1 MPGIEEMKAEQIIED
16 MPSALLLWYS
26 FEKPGHILY
35 LTNGVFR
42 HDKDCLVRELQ
53 AQGRDVICAAVSE
66 VMRGDFQQKHEGEF
80 SYIISIEDL
89 EQTSIPM
96 ELLAIWKGL
105 LKADGTLLL
114 GMNNRLGLR
123 YFCGEKDLYTQRCF
137 DSIEKYRKI
146 RREDIGSIPGQMYAR
161 AEIEQ
166 LLDRTGFQNRKF
178 YSVLPNL
185 DAPQMIFAEDYLPRE
200 ELGMRL
206 FPMYR
211 NPDTVYLE
219 EEYLYTS
226 LAENGIFHQ
235 LVNAYLVECPLGGS
249 FNKAEQVTTSIDR
262 GKKNALATIV
272 CKDGVV
278 IKRALYQEGC
288 ARISSFQE
296 YAEDLENHGIAMVPA
311 RLVNGNYEMPF
322 VESVTGSAYLRKL
335 FFEDKEEFIA
345 KMDAF
350 RELILHSSE
359 LEEREV
365 HISEL
370 YGNKKK
376 ELSDNGTD
384 VDNIGIQKCLRHGYI
399 DLVPLN
405 SFYTDKGFIFYD
417 QEFCED
423 YLPAN
428 VIVTRLVDLV
438 YQGDNKMEE
447 ILPREFFF
455 ERYGLS
461 EHLDVWRNKSDTFIY
476 KLRNGKSLRSFL
488 ERHRRNDGIT
498 NSNRQRMNFSATGY
512 QKIFVDIFSGLEN
525 KKLFLFGSGNFA
537 KQFIA
542 YYKTDYAIAGILD
555 NNEGKW
561 GSELEGIPICSPAVL
576 KELAPQEY
584 KVIICIKNYIGVLN
598 QLKNAGV
605 QNYAIYDIDV
615 DYPRKSWQAAVM
627 PAGKETAGKKYHIG
641 YIAGVFDLYHIG
653 HLNMFRRAK
662 EQCDYLI
669 VGVVTDEGVFRNKK
683 TRPFV
688 PFEERI
694 EMVRA
699 CQYVDEAVEI
709 PLDYNTTRDA
719 YRRYHFDVQFSGSD
733 YADNPDWLADK
744 QYLESRG
751 STMVFFPYTQS
762 TSSSQL
768 KELISQRLV

>member
-1 MPGIEEMKAEQIIED
+1 MPEIKETNVEQIIED

-26 FEKPGHILY
+26 FVKSGKILY

-42 HDKDCLVRELQ
+42 REKDCLVRELQ
-53 AQGRDVICAAVSE
+53 EQGKNVICADRSK
-66 VMRGDFQQKHEGEF
+66 VMEKDFQQKYKGEF
-80 SYIISIEDL
+80 SYIISVEDL
-89 EQTSIPM
+89 EQTKTPID
-96 ELLAIWKGL
+96 L
-105 LKADGTLLL
+105 LKAWKRLLKSDGTLLL
-114 GMNNRLGLR
+114 GLNNRLGLR

-146 RREDIGSIPGQMYAR
+146 RKEDIGSIPGQMYAR

-166 LLDRTGFQNRKF
+166 LLDGIGFKERKF

-185 DAPQMIFAEDYLPRE
+185 DAPQMIFAEDYLPKE

-211 NPDTVYLE
+211 NPDTIYLD

-226 LAENGIFHQ
+226 LIENGIFHK
-235 LVNAYLVECPLGGS
+235 LVNAYLVECSLDGFFS
-249 FNKAEQVTTSIDR
+249 KAEQVTTSVDR
-262 GKKNALATIV
+262 GKEYALATIV
-272 CKDGVV
+272 CNDDTV
-278 IKRALYQEGC
+278 IKKALYQEGRS
-288 ARISSFQE
+288 RIDSFQD
-296 YAEDLENHGIAMVPA
+296 YARDLEYHGISMVPA
-311 RLVNGNYEMPF
+311 KIIDENYTMNF
-322 VESVTGSAYLRKL
+322 VDAITGSAYLRKL
-335 FFEDKEEFIA
+335 FFEDREKFIA
-345 KMDAF
+345 KMDEF
-350 RELILHSSE
+350 RDLILHSSE

-365 HISEL
+365 CISEL
-370 YGNKKK
+370 YGDKKK
-376 ELSDNGTD
+376 KLSDDGRD
-384 VDNIGIQKCLRHGYI
+384 IDNIGMQKCLRHGYI

-405 SFYTDKGFIFYD
+405 SFYTDKGFQFYD

-428 VIVTRLVDLV
+428 VVVTRLVDLV

-447 ILPREFFF
+447 ILPRDFFF
-455 ERYGLS
+455 DRYGLKK
-461 EHLDVWRNKSDTFIY
+461 HLDVWRNKSDIFIS
-476 KLRNGKSLRSFL
+476 KLKNGTLLRSFL
-488 ERHRRNDGIT
+488 ERHRRNEGIA
-498 NSNRQRMNFSATGY
+498 NSNRQRINFSASEY

-525 KKLFLFGSGNFA
+525 RKLFLFGSGNYA

-542 YYKTDYAIAGILD
+542 YYKSDYTIAGILD
-555 NNEGKW
+555 NNAERW
-561 GSELEGIPICSPAVL
+561 GSELEGIPICKPDMIE
-576 KELAPQEY
+576 ELDPQEY
-584 KVIICIKNYIGVLN
+584 KVIICIKNYNGVLN
-598 QLKNAGV
+598 QLRNAGV
-605 QNYAIYDIDV
+605 HNCAIYDIDV
-615 DYPRKSWQAAVM
+615 DYPRKNQQTTTI
-627 PAGKETAGKKYHIG
+627 TANKNVYEKKYRIG

-662 EQCDYLI
+662 EQCEYLI

-683 TRPFV
+683 TKPFV

-694 EMVRA
+694 EMVRS

-709 PLDYNTTRDA
+709 PLNYNTTRDA